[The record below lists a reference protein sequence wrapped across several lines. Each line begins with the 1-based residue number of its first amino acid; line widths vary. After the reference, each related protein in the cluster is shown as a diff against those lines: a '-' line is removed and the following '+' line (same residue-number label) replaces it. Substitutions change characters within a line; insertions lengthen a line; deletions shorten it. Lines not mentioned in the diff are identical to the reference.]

1 MLNNYLQAYFINI
14 VFLGD
19 FNPAI
24 LQPYW
29 LLNKKLI
36 REQEANTANI
46 QLIHNELVKCKLDWA
61 EYESTKD
68 RFLLKSSQE
77 PYFNTVK
84 DLAIGIFKNLPETP
98 LRALGINHIKHF
110 ALPNKEAYYN
120 FGDKLAPF
128 SNWDTFIKNP
138 RLFQLEIIEQERKD
152 KLKGSYRVKIL
163 PSDVVPSN
171 MFGVS
176 IAINDH
182 FETSINE
189 PRIGN
194 DLLEIL
200 ITNWQASFERCDAV
214 IENLWKNLN
223 S

>member
-36 REQEANTANI
+36 REQEAKKAKV
-46 QLIHNELVKCKLDWA
+46 QLIHNELVKCDLDWA

-68 RFLLKSSQE
+68 RFTLKSSQE

-98 LRALGINHIKHF
+98 LKALGINHIKHF
-110 ALPNKEAYYN
+110 ALPNKETYYN
-120 FGDKLAPF
+120 FGNKLAPL
-128 SNWDTFIKNP
+128 SNWSPFIKNP
-138 RLFQLEIIEQERKD
+138 RLFQVEIIEQQRKD
-152 KLKGSYRVKIL
+152 ELQGSFQVKIL
-163 PSDVVPSN
+163 PSEIVPPS

-182 FETSINE
+182 FDTSVTA
-189 PRIGN
+189 PRAGD
-194 DLLEIL
+194 DLVEIL
-200 ITNWQASFERCDAV
+200 RTNWQQSFDRCNDV

-223 S
+223 L

>member
-1 MLNNYLQAYFINI
+1 MLNNYLQGYFINI

-29 LLNKKLI
+29 LLTKKLI
-36 REQEANTANI
+36 REQEANTAKVE
-46 QLIHNELVKCKLDWA
+46 LIHNDLVKCKLDWA

-68 RFLLKSSQE
+68 RFVLKSSQE

-84 DLAIGIFKNLPETP
+84 DLAVGIFKNLPETP

-110 ALPNKEAYYN
+110 ALPNKETYYN
-120 FGDKLAPF
+120 FGDKLAPL
-128 SNWDTFIKNP
+128 SNWTPFIKNP
-138 RLFQLEIIEQERKD
+138 RLFQLEIIEQRRHD
-152 KLKGSYRVKIL
+152 DLKGSLRVKIL
-163 PSDVVPSN
+163 PSDIVPPS

-182 FETSINE
+182 FDTSVSE
-189 PRIGN
+189 PRVGD
-194 DLLEIL
+194 DLVEIL
-200 ITNWQASFERCDAV
+200 TTNWQKSSEKCNDI
-214 IENLWKNLN
+214 IENLWNKLNL
-223 S
+223 